1 MMVKR
6 LSIVLIIILA
16 VFTASEFLLPRMVGS
31 LVAKG
36 MSQAVGSEQVTA
48 RVEKTPAL
56 LVFGGQFDS
65 VSIRAVDARIDN
77 KIVFAELDTVLQDVA
92 LDMGALMNRRT
103 VVVKSV
109 RDIDLTA
116 VITQEEL
123 GRYLNQAVKG
133 VKNAVVTVSGGKV
146 QVKGN
151 FVVGG
156 IASVAV
162 GLDGKI
168 VGDGQRIKFVTER
181 FLLNNSMVGNI
192 GGTVLTEI
200 PLVDLKKLPFG
211 VGVRTITMED
221 GRVTI
226 FADNRSH

>member
-1 MMVKR
+1 MVKR
-6 LSIVLIIILA
+6 LSIVVIIILA

-31 LVAKG
+31 LVARG

-65 VSIRAVDARIDN
+65 VAIRAVDARIDN

-92 LDMGALMNRRT
+92 LDMGALMNRRA
-103 VVVKSV
+103 VVIKSV

-181 FLLNNSMVGNI
+181 FLLNNNMVGNI

>member
-1 MMVKR
+1 MKR
-6 LSIVLIIILA
+6 LSLVLIIILA
-16 VFTASEFLLPRMVGS
+16 VLAASEFLLPRLLGS

-48 RVEKTPAL
+48 SVAKTPAL
-56 LVFGGQFDS
+56 LVFGGQFDA
-65 VSIRAVDARIDN
+65 VNIRAVEARIDN

-92 LDMGALMNRRT
+92 LDMEALLSRRT

-151 FVVGG
+151 FVLGG

-168 VGDGQRIKFVTER
+168 VGDGQKIKFVTER

-200 PLVDLKKLPFG
+200 PLVDLQKLPFG

-226 FADNRSH
+226 FADNRSP